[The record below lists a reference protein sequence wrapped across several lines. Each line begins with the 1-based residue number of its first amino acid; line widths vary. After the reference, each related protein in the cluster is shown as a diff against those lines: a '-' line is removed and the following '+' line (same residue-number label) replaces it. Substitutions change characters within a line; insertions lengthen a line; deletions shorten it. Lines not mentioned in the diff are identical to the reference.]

1 VTFDLAAG
9 GFCGVV
15 LAGGTAARMDGVDKA
30 GVELAGRTLLEY
42 AVDAFLDADEVVV
55 VAPRSV
61 PTSRPVTFVCEA
73 PPRGG
78 PVAGLLT
85 GVDALL
91 RRPRLV
97 GVLAARWPERVPLP
111 RARPVR
117 EIGLVNLHDWIDEL
131 SDVLDVETEVDE
143 GLILDLARTAA
154 QNVQKTAAP
163 ITTYLLGVAAGAGD
177 ADPETIEKLA
187 ARAQQLAE
195 SWDRPADAP
204 DPDDVDD
211 EVPDDSSVD
220 HSADL
225 YED

>member
-1 VTFDLAAG
+1 VTFDLTAG

-30 GVELAGRTLLEY
+30 GVELAGRTLLDY

-61 PTSRPVTFVCEA
+61 PTTRPVTFVCVD

-97 GVLAARWPERVPLP
+97 GVLAVDMPRVTAATMRRL
-111 RARPVR
+111 R
-117 EIGLVNLHDWIDEL
+117 ESAVGHDGAFLVDGEGRRQLAG
-131 SDVLDVETEVDE
+131 VLDAQRLASVRPDLE
-143 GLILDLARTAA
+143 GQHNMALHR
-154 QNVQKTAAP
+154 
-163 ITTYLLGVAAGAGD
+163 LLGQMRLAEVAASGEEAV
-177 ADPETIEKLA
+177 
-187 ARAQQLAE
+187 
-195 SWDRPADAP
+195 
-204 DPDDVDD
+204 DVD
-211 EVPDDSSVD
+211 SWS
-220 HSADL
+220 DL
-225 YED
+225 RDLGD